1 MLEEV
6 DDKDTVVLAKYK
18 NEGPWGMESLI
29 NVYGCDADIISDE
42 LSIFEFINKL
52 VDFIDME
59 KYGDAVIER
68 FGEGNLLGISFVQ
81 LIRTSCIVG
90 HISEKTG
97 TVYLDIFSC
106 RSYMPEKTADF
117 VTDFFKADRF
127 EVKTFFRD

>member
-6 DDKDTVVLAKYK
+6 NDKDTMVMARYK

-52 VDFIDME
+52 VDFIGME

-90 HISEKTG
+90 HISEETR
-97 TVYLDIFSC
+97 TVYIDIFSC
-106 RSYMPEKTADF
+106 RSFPPEKTANF
-117 VTDFFKADRF
+117 VTEFFAAERY
-127 EVKTFFRD
+127 EVKTLFRD